1 MPEPDSKHA
10 HWASKKV
17 ITCKGWK
24 NKLNDTMRDQS
35 ENLEGETLQRTV
47 GLFSSI
53 SQYQE
58 KMNRQAKAMITIY
71 NMGYWFR

>member
-1 MPEPDSKHA
+1 
-10 HWASKKV
+10 
-17 ITCKGWK
+17 
-24 NKLNDTMRDQS
+24 MRDQS

-58 KMNRQAKAMITIY
+58 KMNRQAKAMITLY
-71 NMGYWFR
+71 NMGY